1 MDMSLIQGIISSHMK
16 DLSPDSSPEAKIQF
30 LDEDERV
37 KKKQDFESRA
47 EFFRRE
53 FIPTIQPRAESGG
66 RPNKQDLVGIV
77 DAQIVSD
84 YCRKLGGLAEEASR
98 YDWTHD
104 EPKITA
110 EFHRLRIEGSLRL
123 AKARLPSLVF
133 ISSTISGEVDF
144 TKARFL
150 GQVVA
155 SYTDFLD
162 DVYFNHAVISGVAL
176 LTDTKFSGN
185 AYFSSTEFSSYADF
199 PNSIFMGDA
208 YFTDAAFTLGS
219 NFTSSQFHNRG
230 MFHRS
235 ILSGLSFLDEATFNG
250 FADFEEAK
258 FLGVTTFRKVSFL
271 KGATFQG
278 AVFSDNVDFSDSKF
292 PDLANFEGAVFTRQA
307 RFLDCQFKK
316 QTIFSRSRFA
326 LCPRFHEAVL
336 HQDTSFTGARFDS
349 MALTKRVQQML
360 ASLPLVGR
368 VLQKFQQTFSAGD
381 TRVNWGGEAR
391 AYRTLKL
398 LMSKHQAQHEASR
411 FFAGEMRCRR
421 REFGLKQPV
430 HYFVSQLY
438 DFFSEFGQSAG
449 RVLFWMLLINAIFT
463 FGYLIQ
469 EQQDTTAG
477 QPRFAIVEQQ
487 GGSKATAQLPRWD
500 REHTWLALSM
510 QSFNP
515 VAFLSPKNTWVQIY
529 DGAVF
534 TQGVSQSLMNL
545 VLLILLAISLRGQFR
560 RGSGG
565 GD

>member
-1 MDMSLIQGIISSHMK
+1 MTS
-16 DLSPDSSPEAKIQF
+16 LSPDSSSEAKIQF
-30 LDEDERV
+30 LNEDERV
-37 KKKQDFESRA
+37 KKKEEFEDRA
-47 EFFRRE
+47 EFFHRE
-53 FIPTIQPRAESGG
+53 FIPTIQPRAESEG
-66 RPNKQDLVGIV
+66 RPNKQELVGLV

-84 YCRKLGGLAEEASR
+84 YCRRLGGLAEEASK
-98 YDWTHD
+98 YDWTFD

-110 EFHRLRIEGSLRL
+110 EFRQLRIEGSLRL
-123 AKARLPSLVF
+123 GKACLPDLIF

-150 GQVVA
+150 GSVVA
-155 SYTDFLD
+155 SHTDFLD

-176 LTDTKFSGN
+176 LRNTRFSKV
-185 AYFSSTEFSSYADF
+185 AYFSSAAFTGYADF
-199 PNSIFMGDA
+199 PDSIFKGDA
-208 YFTDAAFTLGS
+208 YFIDAAFTIGS
-219 NFTSSQFHNRG
+219 NFTNSQFHGRG
-230 MFHRS
+230 MFHRAVF
-235 ILSGLSFLDEATFNG
+235 SGLSFLDEATFNE
-250 FADFEEAK
+250 FADFEETK
-258 FLGVTTFRKVSFL
+258 FLGETTLRNANFL

-278 AVFSDNVDFSDSKF
+278 AVFSDKVDFSDSKF
-292 PDLANFEGAVFTRQA
+292 PDLANFEGAFFAHQA
-307 RFLDCQFKK
+307 RFLDCQFKN

-349 MALTKRVQQML
+349 MALTKRVQQMF

-368 VLQKFQQTFSAGD
+368 VLKKFQQTFSARNI
-381 TRVNWGGEAR
+381 RVNWGAEAR

-438 DFFSEFGQSAG
+438 DLLSEFGQSTG
-449 RVLFWMLLINAIFT
+449 RVLFWMLLINATFT
-463 FGYLIQ
+463 FGYLLQ
-469 EQQDTTAG
+469 EQQDTSAG
-477 QPRFAIVEQQ
+477 QPRFTIVEQQ
-487 GGSKATAQLPRWD
+487 GGSEATAQLPRWD

-510 QSFNP
+510 QSLNP

-534 TQGVSQSLMNL
+534 TQGVSQSLLNL

-560 RGSGG
+560 RGPGG
-565 GD
+565 E